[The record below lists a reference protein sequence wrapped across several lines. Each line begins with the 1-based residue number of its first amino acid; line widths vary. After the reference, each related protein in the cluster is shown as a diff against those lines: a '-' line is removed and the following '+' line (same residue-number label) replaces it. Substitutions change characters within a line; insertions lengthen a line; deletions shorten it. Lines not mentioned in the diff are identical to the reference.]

1 MEDVDIDIIEL
12 SSGSDSF
19 GTVMEEME
27 TADRFFSVT
36 IMGPPKPK
44 PSPSFI
50 SWMRNGT
57 LMRRVVNTAAP
68 QMLEFKENFMAQ
80 LRSDYNLNGMPLPM
94 YPHGPVDIDI
104 WCYRKL
110 PLSWFV
116 ANDRKRGLRNPNI
129 MNSNVPDKST
139 PDADNLAKF
148 ICDAINGVVYA
159 DDRQISRI
167 RITKT
172 FHSSP
177 PFTGKTTIKF
187 KRVTHAFGERCYD

>member
-1 MEDVDIDIIEL
+1 MEDMDVIEL
-12 SSGSDSF
+12 SSGGDSYA
-19 GTVMEEME
+19 TVIEEME
-27 TADRFFSVT
+27 TANRFFRMS
-36 IMGPPKPK
+36 IMGPPQPK

-68 QMLEFKENFMAQ
+68 QMLEFKQQFIQQ
-80 LRSDYNLNGMPLPM
+80 LRSDYNLDEMPLPM
-94 YPHGPVDIDI
+94 YPRGPINIDI

-110 PLSWFV
+110 PLTWFV
-116 ANDRKRGLRNPNI
+116 ANDRERRLRNPQKL
-129 MNSNVPDKST
+129 NSHTPDTGT

-148 ICDAINGVVYA
+148 ACDAINGVVYS
-159 DDRQISRI
+159 DDRQIARI

-172 FHSSP
+172 FHTTP

-187 KRVTHAFGERCYD
+187 KRFLHSFGERYYNN